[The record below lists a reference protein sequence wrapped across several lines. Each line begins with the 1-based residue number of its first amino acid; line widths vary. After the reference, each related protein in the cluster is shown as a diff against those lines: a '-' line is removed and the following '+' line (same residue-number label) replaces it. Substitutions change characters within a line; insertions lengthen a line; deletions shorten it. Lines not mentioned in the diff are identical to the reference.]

1 MHLPLI
7 WEGNTMV
14 PMNRV
19 LVGIASAALLC
30 PPVGGQ
36 QPPVETFMETIDV
49 RVINIETV
57 VTDSRGERVHGLEAE
72 DFRLLIDGREVPIDY
87 FSEIRDGRAL
97 EATTGSATPAVLPT
111 TNAPT
116 PDAIATNYL
125 VFVDDVFTNGAQRN
139 LVLKKLKAGLPIL
152 GPQDR
157 MRVMAFD
164 GRTLVELSDWS
175 RSEPELQEA
184 FKLASKRQAGG
195 PFRAQE
201 LRAFG
206 SDGLTSGR
214 EAYAAIL
221 ESRLRSVTGAV
232 VTSMR
237 VAGNP
242 EGRKVLL
249 LLSGGWPYEVV
260 SPISPGVANQT
271 YEALAATGDTWN
283 LDWDP
288 DVRMAWERMATLN
301 DFWRYPR
308 GPALYAMVADTANRL
323 GYTIYPVD
331 VPGLGGSGRT
341 IERDHVD
348 MLAATTIIADPN
360 EPRNEATLL
369 LLAHQTGGKAILNDL
384 RLKALD
390 RAVEDTRT
398 YYWLG
403 FRSENAAND
412 MRHKVRVE
420 LRQDGLR
427 ARARRDYVDFS
438 RTVEA
443 NMANEAALL
452 LGKSTGSDLTV
463 TAGEPEKLPEKRMEV
478 PLRLSIPVDQIA
490 VTPMN
495 DGYSAMLEVRV
506 QAMDKQKVASDVRTV
521 TANLHSDKVPP
532 PGSRTI
538 YEFSVTLRRQQ
549 HDLAVTVRDMLTGEL
564 YTTHTKIEP

>member
-1 MHLPLI
+1 
-7 WEGNTMV
+7 MV
-14 PMNRV
+14 PTSRP
-19 LVGIASAALLC
+19 LAALAGLALLC
-30 PPVGGQ
+30 LPLTAQ

-57 VTDSRGERVHGLEAE
+57 VTDGSGQRVSGLQAE
-72 DFRLLIDGREVPIDY
+72 DFRLLVDGREVPIDF
-87 FSEIRDGRAL
+87 FSEIRDGRAI
-97 EATTGSATPAVLPT
+97 EATGGEAAPAVLPT
-111 TNAPT
+111 TEAPE

-125 VFVDDVFTNGAQRN
+125 VFVDDVFTVGAQRN
-139 LVLKKLKAGLPIL
+139 LVLKKLRNGLSIL

-164 GRTLVELSDWS
+164 GRNLVELSDWT
-175 RSEPELQEA
+175 RSETDLQEA
-184 FKLASKRQAGG
+184 FKMAAKRQAGG

-201 LRAFG
+201 QRAFG
-206 SDGLTSGR
+206 ATGLTGGR
-214 EAYAAIL
+214 EAYAAVL
-221 ESRLRSVTGAV
+221 EANLRAVTGAA

-249 LLSGGWPYEVV
+249 LLAGGWPYEIV
-260 SPISPGVANQT
+260 SPISPGRANEI
-271 YEALAATGDTWN
+271 YEAVAAAGDDWI

-341 IERDHVD
+341 MERDDVN
-348 MLAATTIIADPN
+348 MLATTNIAANPN

-403 FRSENAAND
+403 FRSDNEGND
-412 MRHKVRVE
+412 RRHKVRVE
-420 LRQDGLR
+420 PRQDGLR

-438 RTVEA
+438 KGVEA

-452 LGKSTGSDLTV
+452 LGRTTGGDLTL
-463 TAGEPEKLPEKRMEV
+463 TAGEPERLPEKQMEV
-478 PLRLSIPVDQIA
+478 PLQLSIPVDQIA
-490 VTPMN
+490 VMPVD
-495 DGYSAMLEVRV
+495 DGYAAMLEVRV
-506 QAMDKQKVASDVRTV
+506 RAMDNKKIPSDVGTV
-521 TANLHSDKVPP
+521 TANLRSDKAPP
-532 PGSRTI
+532 PGSRAL
-538 YEFSVTLRRQQ
+538 YEFSVTLRRQP
-549 HDLAVTVRDMLTGEL
+549 HDLAVTVRDMFTGEL